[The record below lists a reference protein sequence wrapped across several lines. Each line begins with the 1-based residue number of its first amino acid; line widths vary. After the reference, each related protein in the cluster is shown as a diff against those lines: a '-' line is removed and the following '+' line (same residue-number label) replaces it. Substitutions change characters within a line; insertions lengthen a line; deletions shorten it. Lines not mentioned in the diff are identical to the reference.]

1 MFTQSTR
8 LVSSVA
14 KINTW
19 TILFNYKTD
28 KTRFFHIKLFGTKMS
43 SLNLKRCMNIPDDF
57 EGYSKNLFCI
67 PKHYE
72 DSVGNVLIP
81 AGIIQVSTVRS
92 TYRLRSG

>member
-1 MFTQSTR
+1 
-8 LVSSVA
+8 
-14 KINTW
+14 
-19 TILFNYKTD
+19 
-28 KTRFFHIKLFGTKMS
+28 MS

-81 AGIIQVSTVRS
+81 AGIIQVQHSATGWS
-92 TYRLRSG
+92 ICGAKELKLIF